1 MVYLMILG
9 EKNMDYSKMKAS
21 PLIRIG
27 AAAIDLMLTLFLY
40 FIFSSLVIGLIIG
53 SSNSYTKNYNV
64 YKEAL
69 VSTGLYVDVENDFN
83 TILVNFD
90 FEKVEKYDD
99 TITNFYTYNFED
111 KLTDYQNSKK
121 DYPKLFSYNEE
132 TKQYVIS
139 GDVSKSEEYNKFFQK
154 SIANAT
160 TIYLNSDE
168 VARNAYQQLRILS
181 TINQISSLVASILI
195 TYLLFPMIFKY
206 GETLG
211 KKIFGLRVVSVKG
224 TDFKVSKL
232 QVFVRFCCYGIVE
245 IVVSLFTYGIPL
257 LISTIIMC
265 ATKNKS
271 AIHDF
276 AAQTL
281 VLDKMKIQKVENTNE
296 IVDKRVEV
304 GDSK

>member
-1 MVYLMILG
+1 
-9 EKNMDYSKMKAS
+9 MDYSKMKAS

-40 FIFSSLVIGLIIG
+40 FIFSSLVIGLIVG
-53 SSNSYTKNYNV
+53 SSNSYTKNFKV

-69 VSTGLYVDVENDFN
+69 VNTGLYIDIENNFN
-83 TILVNFD
+83 TILVDFN

-99 TITNFYTYNFED
+99 TITNFYIYNFEE
-111 KLTDYQNSKK
+111 KLDDYQNSKK
-121 DYPKLFSYNEE
+121 NYPELFTYSEE
-132 TKQYVIS
+132 AKKYVIS
-139 GDVSKSEEYNKFFQK
+139 GDVSKGEDYNKFFQK
-154 SIANAT
+154 SIADAT

-168 VARNAYQQLRILS
+168 IARNAYQQLRTLS
-181 TINQISSLVASILI
+181 TINQISSLVASVLI

-211 KKIFGLRVVSVKG
+211 KKMFGLRVVSAKG
-224 TDFKVSKL
+224 TDFKVNKL

-245 IVVSLFTYGIPL
+245 IIVSLFTYGIPL

-265 ATKNKS
+265 ATKNKT

-281 VLDKMKIQKVENTNE
+281 VLDKMKIIKMQNENE
-296 IVDKRVEV
+296 IVDKRVEI

>member
-1 MVYLMILG
+1 MISG

-40 FIFSSLVIGLIIG
+40 FIFSSLVIGLIVG
-53 SSNSYTKNYNV
+53 SSNSYTKNFKV

-69 VSTGLYVDVENDFN
+69 VNTGLYIDIENNFN
-83 TILVNFD
+83 TILVDFN

-99 TITNFYTYNFED
+99 TITNFYIYNFEE
-111 KLTDYQNSKK
+111 KLDDYQNSKK
-121 DYPKLFSYNEE
+121 NYPELFTYSEE
-132 TKQYVIS
+132 AKKYVIS
-139 GDVSKSEEYNKFFQK
+139 GDVSKSEDYNKFFQK
-154 SIANAT
+154 SISDAT

-168 VARNAYQQLRILS
+168 IARNAYQQLRTLS
-181 TINQISSLVASILI
+181 TINQISSLVASVLI

-211 KKIFGLRVVSVKG
+211 KKMFGLRVVSAKG
-224 TDFKVSKL
+224 TDFKVNKL

-245 IVVSLFTYGIPL
+245 IIVSLFTYGIPL

-265 ATKNKS
+265 ATKNKT

-281 VLDKMKIQKVENTNE
+281 VLDKMKIIKMQNENE
-296 IVDKRVEV
+296 IVDKRVEI